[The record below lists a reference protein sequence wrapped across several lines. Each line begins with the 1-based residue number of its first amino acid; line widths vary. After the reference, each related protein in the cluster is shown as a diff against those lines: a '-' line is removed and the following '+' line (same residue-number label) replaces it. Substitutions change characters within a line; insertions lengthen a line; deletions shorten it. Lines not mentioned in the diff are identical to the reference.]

1 MYFSPEVCHLY
12 LPSYLSGP
20 CKAIKEVP
28 KNHQLIV
35 AYIWY
40 HQWLQFPLYIGEKLM
55 MPRAAEEGECC
66 SEKRVGNVLYQLF
79 NEGDARQLARCC
91 PISNHAEK
99 NRIYHESP
107 LRYNCLNGCIY
118 KEEED
123 PQGVRLEHLVCFL
136 LLELFTLRCHNNTCT
151 IPHKV

>member
-1 MYFSPEVCHLY
+1 MYFSPEVCRLY

-40 HQWLQFPLYIGEKLM
+40 HQWLRFPLHIGETLM

-99 NRIYHESP
+99 NPNISWISTQIQLPQWLHIQGRGGSTGGKIGTSCLFP
-107 LRYNCLNGCIY
+107 LIWA
-118 KEEED
+118 
-123 PQGVRLEHLVCFL
+123 
-136 LLELFTLRCHNNTCT
+136 LFYVTL
-151 IPHKV
+151 P